1 MSSKILAIIL
11 SILLF
16 VLVVEL
22 VRRERLTF
30 KYAFAWLA
38 VAVLGIFLAI
48 FDSVIARIAVALGFQ
63 VASNFVF
70 FSCVFAG
77 VFLTLSLTI
86 FLCQQNIR
94 NDQMAQKIG
103 LLEQEVEELK
113 QKTR

>member
-1 MSSKILAIIL
+1 MQ
-11 SILLF
+11 
-16 VLVVEL
+16 
-22 VRRERLTF
+22 
-30 KYAFAWLA
+30 
-38 VAVLGIFLAI
+38 
-48 FDSVIARIAVALGFQ
+48 ARQKTPAL
-63 VASNFVF
+63 
-70 FSCVFAG
+70 FAG